1 MKTKVVLAAALA
13 AAMFTPAMASAAFVL
28 DTGTPTPGSV
38 FGNVLDSG
46 DFSAAEFNLSAGST
60 VTGIQAYVANAV
72 GLDSPGDTFTLA
84 IYSASGSSPSTA
96 FIGGRNATPLFST
109 QATYEADGWNGVSNL
124 SWTAS
129 TTGQY
134 WAAVEVNPSSGD
146 SVQSLVLPTPVAG
159 SGTVPALAFAFN
171 DGSGT
176 GYQTSTQAVAL
187 EVTAVAPVPL
197 PAAAW
202 LLGSGLAGL
211 GFLRRRRGGVMVKGA
226 PGTV

>member
-1 MKTKVVLAAALA
+1 MTIKTVFAGALV
-13 AAMFTPAMASAAFVL
+13 AAMFAPAMASAAFVL
-28 DTGTPTPGSV
+28 DTGTPTSGSV
-38 FGNVLDSG
+38 LGSLLDAN

-60 VTGIQAYVANAV
+60 VTGIQAYVSNAE
-72 GLDSPGDTFTLA
+72 GLDSAGDTFTLA

-96 FIGGRNATPLFST
+96 FIAGRNATPLFST
-109 QATYEADGWNGVSNL
+109 QATYGADGWNGVSNL
-124 SWTAS
+124 SWTAT

-134 WAAVEVNPSSGD
+134 WAAVEVNPSLGD
-146 SVQSLVLPTPVAG
+146 SVQGLILPTPAAG

-176 GYQTSTQAVAL
+176 GYQSTSQAVGL

-211 GFLRRRRGGVMVKGA
+211 GFLRRRRGGVLVDNTAGA
-226 PGTV
+226 V